1 MGHSNGSAVRLRTA
15 LVVSARF
22 GAAALALL
30 AAGGADAQTTNDPFP
45 DPIPADEGVITVGV
59 AEFASLPF
67 VDGEAPRMMRLVDE
81 PGTGRLFVND
91 MRGLVYTV
99 SYDGGT
105 VTEYLDLTD
114 ARWDLDIE
122 ASRRERGFQSFA
134 LHPQFGV
141 PGTPGYGK
149 IYAYTDTSN
158 TAPPADFV
166 PNGGSDA
173 QDTILLEWTAADP
186 SAAVYD
192 GGPPRE
198 LLRME
203 QPFRNHNGGQLG
215 FNPLAEPGGPD
226 YGLLYIGSADGGS
239 GGDPLDLA
247 QNLGSI
253 LGKILRIDPLGT
265 NSANGQYGIP
275 DDNPF
280 ANDGDPATLGEIYA
294 YGMRNPQRF
303 AWDERNGNL
312 FMSDIG
318 QSIVEEIS
326 LVPRGG
332 NLGWNDWEGSF
343 RFISREA
350 VSLVDPRGET
360 GLSYPV
366 VEYGHPDPLLQRR
379 SMATGLIVYRDDTVP
394 QLANLVLFGDGPS
407 GEVFYFPADDLPEGG
422 QAMRR
427 VLFRDGAG
435 ARTLLQLVQKEN
447 VNQGRTAATRA
458 DVRIDTGPN
467 GQIFLLNKHDGV
479 IRRLVP

>member
-1 MGHSNGSAVRLRTA
+1 MSVRL
-15 LVVSARF
+15 
-22 GAAALALL
+22 GAAAVLL
-30 AAGGADAQTTNDPFP
+30 ATTAVAGQTTNDPFP
-45 DPIPADEGVITVGV
+45 DPIPTDEGVIIVGTV
-59 AEFASLPF
+59 EFASLPF
-67 VDGEAPRMMRLVDE
+67 VDGEAARMMLLVDE

-105 VTEYLDLTD
+105 VTPYLDLTD
-114 ARWDLDIE
+114 PRWGLDVE

-134 LHPQFGV
+134 VHPQFGAA
-141 PGTPGYGK
+141 GTPGVGK
-149 IYAYTDTSN
+149 LYTYTDTRN

-173 QDTILLEWTAADP
+173 QDTILLEWTATNPA
-186 SAAVYD
+186 AAVYD

-215 FNPLAEPGGPD
+215 FNPLAEPGDPD
-226 YGLLYIGSADGGS
+226 YGLLYVGSADGGS
-239 GGDPLDLA
+239 GGDPLDVA

-280 ANDGDPATLGEIYA
+280 AGDGDPATLGEIYA
-294 YGMRNPQRF
+294 YGVRNPQRF
-303 AWDERNGNL
+303 AWDKRNGNL

-318 QSIVEEIS
+318 QNIVEEIS

-343 RFISREA
+343 RFISRQE
-350 VSLVDPRGET
+350 VSLVDARGEA

-366 VEYGHPDPLLQRR
+366 VEYGQLDPLFQPS
-379 SMATGLIVYRDDTVP
+379 SMATGLVVYRDHAVP

-407 GEVFYFPADDLPEGG
+407 GEVFYFSADALPEGG

-427 VLFRDGAG
+427 VLFRDGAETK
-435 ARTLLQLVQKEN
+435 TLLQLIQEKN
-447 VNQGRTAATRA
+447 VSQGRTPATRA
-458 DVRIDTGPN
+458 DVRFGTGPD

>member
-15 LVVSARF
+15 VVVSV
-22 GAAALALL
+22 GLGLAAVVLL
-30 AAGGADAQTTNDPFP
+30 AAAGADAQTTNDPFP
-45 DPIPADEGVITVGV
+45 DPIPADDGVITVGV
-59 AEFASLPF
+59 AEFAALPF

-114 ARWDLDIE
+114 PRWNLDIE

-134 LHPQFGV
+134 LHPQFGM

-149 IYAYTDTSN
+149 LYAYTDTSN

-166 PNGGSDA
+166 PDGGSDA

-192 GGPPRE
+192 GGAPRE

-215 FNPLAEPGGPD
+215 FNPLAAPGDPD

-280 ANDGDPATLGEIYA
+280 ANDGNPATLGEIYA
-294 YGMRNPQRF
+294 YGVRNPQRF

-343 RFISREA
+343 RFISRQE
-350 VSLVDPRGET
+350 VSLVDPRGEA

-366 VEYGHPDPLLQRR
+366 VEYGHPDPLLQSRA
-379 SMATGLIVYRDDTVP
+379 MATGLVVYRDDTVP
-394 QLANLVLFGDGPS
+394 QLTNLVLFGDGPS
-407 GEVFYFPADDLPEGG
+407 GEVFYFTADDLPEGG

-435 ARTLLQLVQKEN
+435 TRTLLKLIQETN
-447 VNQGRTAATRA
+447 VNQGRMPATRA